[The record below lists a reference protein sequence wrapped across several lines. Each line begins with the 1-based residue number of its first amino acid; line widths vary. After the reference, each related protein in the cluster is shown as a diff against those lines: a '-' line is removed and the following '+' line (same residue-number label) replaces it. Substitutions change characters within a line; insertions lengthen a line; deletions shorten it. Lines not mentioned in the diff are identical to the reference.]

1 MRRPALPVF
10 AALLAGV
17 SLAPWVGWLWPVAG
31 LLLLLPRARSPGRC
45 PRADAHVLGAVL
57 LLGAGYAAG
66 PPAAPLPRGPLQV
79 QGSLAGAP
87 RFLPGR
93 VERVL
98 RVGDRRLR
106 ATFPAGLHRGLGA
119 QVTVV
124 GAARGADALQ
134 VHAVQG
140 LPQRSGLLA
149 SVRRGVRRTLS
160 GGPRGRRLLRAVVTG
175 DRSGLD
181 PRLRQAFR
189 NTGCAHLLSISGL
202 HVGVILA
209 WALWLARRVGS
220 TWARGAVVGACLL
233 AFVALAGPRP
243 PTLRAAVAG
252 AVWVLAPG
260 RGDPLNRLSCAGVA
274 VLLWE
279 PSSLESLGFLLS
291 FGTVSGMLLFAPPPS
306 RAANVVRGWVAVF
319 VVSSLMLA
327 VTLGHVPWIN
337 LVLGPPCVLLLGLL
351 LPCGLLG
358 CAVALIAPDWSAW
371 VLAPADAVGSS
382 LLWLVEAGAR
392 SGGWSWLPPPEAGFA
407 ALGLGAGFIAGLRR
421 RDGRPWHRWAL
432 AGGLA
437 LGLGWWPSPPAG
449 MELRIDSRR
458 SLVYLVDRSG
468 ARVWGGGPEPTPR
481 EQRWSRE
488 LGGPWRRVALAPE
501 PQILSTP
508 AGRVCVV
515 RRPGAQPP
523 PGPVEL
529 LVILRPGGA
538 RDTQALLEATRP
550 REVLAPA
557 RLLHCLAGERV
568 TVLPRR
574 GEARFELDSRR

>member
-1 MRRPALPVF
+1 M
-10 AALLAGV
+10 
-17 SLAPWVGWLWPVAG
+17 SLAPWLGWAWPGAG
-31 LLLLLPRARSPGRC
+31 LLLLVPRARSTARC
-45 PRADAHVLGAVL
+45 PRADALVLGAVAL
-57 LLGAGYAAG
+57 VGAGYAAG
-66 PPAAPLPRGPLQV
+66 PPASLPPGPLRV
-79 QGSLAGAP
+79 QGSVVGAP
-87 RFLPGR
+87 TFLPGR

-98 RVGDRRLR
+98 RVGQRRLR
-106 ATFPAGLHRGLGA
+106 ATFPAGLHRGLGTE
-119 QVTVV
+119 VTLV
-124 GAARGADALQ
+124 GAAHRGGALR
-134 VHAVQG
+134 VHAIRG
-140 LPQRSGLLA
+140 EPQRSALLA

-181 PRLRQAFR
+181 PRVRQAFR

-209 WALWLARRVGS
+209 WALWFSRRLGS
-220 TWARGAVVGACLL
+220 AWARSAVVGVCLL

-279 PSSLESLGFLLS
+279 PSSLASLGFLLS

-327 VTLGHVPWIN
+327 VTLGHVPWVN
-337 LVLGPPCVLLLGLL
+337 LFLGPPCVLLLGLL

-358 CAVALIAPDWSAW
+358 CAVALIAPGWSAW
-371 VLAPADAVGSS
+371 ALAPADALGSS

-392 SGGWSWLPPPEAGFA
+392 SGGWSWLPPPDSKFA
-407 ALGLGAGFIAGLRR
+407 ALALGALFVAGVRR
-421 RDGRPWHRWAL
+421 RDGRCWRRWAL
-432 AGGLA
+432 AGCLA

-449 MELRIDSRR
+449 LALRIDPRR
-458 SLVYLVDRSG
+458 TQVFLVDRSG
-468 ARVWGGGPEPTPR
+468 ARVWGGGAERTPR

-501 PQILSTP
+501 PRILSTP

-515 RRPGAQPP
+515 RRPEGQPP
-523 PGPVEL
+523 RGPVDL
-529 LVILRPGGA
+529 LVILRPGSA
-538 RDTQALLEATRP
+538 RATRALLEATRP

-557 RLLHCLAGERV
+557 RLLPLLTGERV

-574 GEARFELDSRR
+574 GEARFTFDLRR